1 MPFFFFFFF
10 DKETALSDFSKGFNS
25 FLERKRLKVPAVA
38 KELCL
43 KRGSVYTWKAGRGFP
58 EFQTLFKLFEMGMTL
73 EEMFGERLAK
83 VIEENSGFSGRVAE
97 LEETIESQ
105 RKQIENLKIQVGL
118 MEKMDELTT
127 PPPEIA
133 NSKEYKKIE
142 KKSFEVFEKM
152 GLAPLAKSLANEY
165 DSILEEM
172 KKMKARLDKI
182 ENGNK

>member
-97 LEETIESQ
+97 LEKTIESQ
-105 RKQIENLKIQVGL
+105 RKQIELLENIKAT
-118 MEKMDELTT
+118 TT
-127 PPPEIA
+127 PPPEFMNDPEFLA
-133 NSKEYKKIE
+133 GLKKGASAGDPVERLKVLEKEFAELKGVFL
-142 KKSFEVFEKM
+142 KS
-152 GLAPLAKSLANEY
+152 
-165 DSILEEM
+165 
-172 KKMKARLDKI
+172 
-182 ENGNK
+182 NGKQ